1 MADTLWQMLF
11 YHPTRDQGE
20 LLIGAGTVLQEDCRL
35 MFMDMQRKLD
45 TDVEEASTDVKW
57 L

>member
-1 MADTLWQMLF
+1 MLF
-11 YHPTRDQGE
+11 YRLRRDQGE
-20 LLIGAGTVLQEDCRL
+20 PPIGEGTVLQEDCRL